1 MIISTRNA
9 KIKWVRG
16 LQGASKARREAG
28 VLVVEGV
35 RLVEE
40 AHQAGW
46 AVELVLHSPELN
58 RRGQE
63 LVEAFQAQGAMVE
76 AVDERVLRA
85 ASDTQTPQ
93 GILAVIKVQSL
104 PRPANLDPALV
115 IDGVRDPGNL
125 GTMLRTAAA
134 AGVRMVYLTPGG
146 VDPYSPKVVR
156 AGMGAHF
163 RLPLEEAP
171 WDTIR
176 AELQAAGLRLYLAAA
191 GEGQVYSQVDLRRPL
206 ALIIGGEAEGAG
218 SQARTTAAPIHI
230 PMPGG
235 MESLNAA
242 IAAGVLLFEI
252 NRQRKDL

>member
-1 MIISTRNA
+1 
-9 KIKWVRG
+9 
-16 LQGASKARREAG
+16 
-28 VLVVEGV
+28 
-35 RLVEE
+35 
-40 AHQAGW
+40 
-46 AVELVLHSPELN
+46 
-58 RRGQE
+58 
-63 LVEAFQAQGAMVE
+63 
-76 AVDERVLRA
+76 
-85 ASDTQTPQ
+85 
-93 GILAVIKVQSL
+93 
-104 PRPANLDPALV
+104 
-115 IDGVRDPGNL
+115 
-125 GTMLRTAAA
+125 
-134 AGVRMVYLTPGG
+134 MVYLTPGG

-191 GEGQVYSQVDLRRPL
+191 GEGQVYSQADLHRPL